1 MGEKVITFLS
11 SILPTRAGGGGL
23 HGLACTQLPEMYFSP
38 GGADITALFSFP
50 LNDPSGSHPS
60 FVNNSLEEAWTPCL
74 LELAMAQ
81 SEGVRGDRC
90 SVSVLGLGAEL
101 QQPAATVAQ
110 GHKLC
115 RIHSACDSGKCHRPP
130 PADSR
135 RRLHPVWRGSCLS
148 LGVRWT
154 RAGAGSPVEGHG
166 APWKPGHS
174 GSSRSLAKTPDKAAP
189 LELPRSAPAKQLATA
204 DFPQAKKHPKL
215 QMSARRA
222 QHGHVPTTT
231 ITF

>member
-1 MGEKVITFLS
+1 MITFLS
-11 SILPTRAGGGGL
+11 SILPMQAGGRGL

-90 SVSVLGLGAEL
+90 SVSVLGLGVEL
-101 QQPAATVAQ
+101 QHPAATVAQ

-115 RIHSACDSGKCHRPP
+115 GIHSACDSGKRHRPP

-135 RRLHPVWRGSCLS
+135 RLHPAWRGSCLS
-148 LGVRWT
+148 LGAGWT
-154 RAGAGSPVEGHG
+154 HAQVPGALWKDMEHRGSHG
-166 APWKPGHS
+166 TRGA
-174 GSSRSLAKTPDKAAP
+174 AAP
-189 LELPRSAPAKQLATA
+189 
-204 DFPQAKKHPKL
+204 
-215 QMSARRA
+215 
-222 QHGHVPTTT
+222 
-231 ITF
+231 